1 MTNIKEHTTI
11 RTTQVG
17 AFDNEAMIIDRDFML
32 TDLIITS
39 RLEGIVT
46 LVATDDNHTH
56 IIKTIRPNGEFNH
69 AFEGGWMFWKGA
81 KLKII
86 KEKDGIVDVAVGFV
100 KNQNARD
107 YNIWRL

>member
-1 MTNIKEHTTI
+1 MDNVKERTSIKTA
-11 RTTQVG
+11 QVG
-17 AFDNEAMIIDRDFML
+17 TFDNEETIIDRDFML
-32 TDLIITS
+32 TDVLIS
-39 RLEGIVT
+39 SMSDGIVT

-86 KEKDGIVDVAVGFV
+86 KEKDGIVDVAVGFI